1 MKTGGLLKLQRVI
14 WCTATI
20 IALLSM
26 ASLAA
31 PATAAQ
37 EEPKKDNQ
45 KNKETGES
53 KKTTVRIIVLTSDPS
68 SGQPDRPLANA
79 TVKIQGEE
87 DSYETDENG
96 KTRTLIIS
104 FGTIAVV
111 IKPTGSAPCRVDASI
126 TESSQLIT
134 VIVDRL
140 GEKAACSIA
149 PKSN

>member
-1 MKTGGLLKLQRVI
+1 MKTGGLLNLHRVM

-26 ASLAA
+26 GSLTAR
-31 PATAAQ
+31 ATTAQ

-45 KNKETGES
+45 GNKEPRES
-53 KKTTVRIIVLTSDPS
+53 KKTTVRIIVLLSDPNGER
-68 SGQPDRPLANA
+68 SGRPLANA

-96 KTRTLIIS
+96 KTRTVIIS
-104 FGTIAVV
+104 LGTIVVV

-134 VIVDRL
+134 VIVDKL
-140 GEKAACSIA
+140 GEEVACSIA
-149 PKSN
+149 RKSN